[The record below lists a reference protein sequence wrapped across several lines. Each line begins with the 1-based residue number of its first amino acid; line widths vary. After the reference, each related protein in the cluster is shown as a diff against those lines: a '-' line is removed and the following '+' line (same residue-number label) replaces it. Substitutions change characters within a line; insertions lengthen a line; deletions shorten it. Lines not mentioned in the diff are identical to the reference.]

1 MGYRVKE
8 YLKNGDLEKF
18 GILLHEH
25 WENKKRR
32 SGAISNTAIDKWY
45 EAAREAG
52 ALGGKVIGAGGGGFL
67 MIYSPIRKKAA
78 VRKAMAA
85 AGLEEM
91 RYNFD
96 FQGAKVLVNF

>member
-1 MGYRVKE
+1 M
-8 YLKNGDLEKF
+8 
-18 GILLHEH
+18 HEH

-32 SGAISNTAIDKWY
+32 SGAISNSVIDKWY
-45 EAAREAG
+45 EAAQEAG

-67 MIYSPIRKKAA
+67 MLYSPISKKGA